1 MQSFLLKTGSQN
13 RDTESHFFW
22 LQILPH
28 ELGWNVALVLAK
40 TFLRWSQRSYLNMK
54 KQRFRSVFCTNLENP
69 CFLLNKD
76 IWIHYLR
83 LIVDN
88 LTRSFALLKCWELR
102 RFYCYFNLSPKI
114 IAWSLL
120 EMKNLLGLLFLHTI
134 THPYMILE
142 IWLDRKAGKK
152 LQPNY

>member
-88 LTRSFALLKCWELR
+88 LIRSFALLKCWDGNWEGFTATSTSLPR
-102 RFYCYFNLSPKI
+102 SLHGHSLKWRTFSDYFSFI
-114 IAWSLL
+114 Q
-120 EMKNLLGLLFLHTI
+120 LHI
-134 THPYMILE
+134 H
-142 IWLDRKAGKK
+142 IW
-152 LQPNY
+152 Y